1 MPRPA
6 SPCPHSGGIDR
17 KERASH
23 RENMAQS
30 MAILASANFCN
41 MFLIYLYTALC
52 VRFPIKKRSVA
63 FERGETPLLTPRL
76 YGKAWLVCNSWLNDG
91 LSRVARVGLPARPRA
106 FSALRWG
113 SAPTSSASKTWA
125 FSRVL
130 TLQLLVELFGSQA
143 RGRSG

>member
-91 LSRVARVGLPARPRA
+91 LSRVPCGKQSFSTTGLLDIRSRKGTRPTA
-106 FSALRWG
+106 GECIKF
-113 SAPTSSASKTWA
+113 
-125 FSRVL
+125 
-130 TLQLLVELFGSQA
+130 
-143 RGRSG
+143 